1 MPGPIQANQIPST
14 GPINAVSTDNT
25 TAVSG
30 TSLTPGASATAAP
43 GSATG
48 VSGSSGSGIG
58 VVGISQSNDAINGL
72 SYSSQH
78 AGVSA
83 NNDGGGYGLWAR
95 GTPAGA
101 FQGNVQISG
110 NVHVNGDAVNDAFY
124 SLSVCPQHAGVS
136 ANNNAGGFGLWAS
149 GATAGY
155 FQGDVRVVGDALND
169 AFNSLSHSPVHAGVS
184 ANNDAGGFGLWA
196 SGATAGCFQGN
207 VQMNGDATVTG
218 TLNVGGDVVLEG
230 ADCAEE
236 FDMQANADLDPGT
249 VVVLDQNGALEP
261 GRQGYD
267 RKVAGV
273 ISGAGAFRPGMIL
286 DRRPNSDRRANSER
300 GAGSDRRGTSDKR
313 APVALMGKVYCK
325 VDAQYG
331 PVEVGDMLTTSPTS
345 GHAMKAS
352 DPARAFG
359 AVIGKALEP
368 LRSGQALVPILV
380 TLQ

>member
-1 MPGPIQANQIPST
+1 MPDPVQAKEPPST
-14 GPINAVSTDNT
+14 GPIHAVSTDNT
-25 TAVSG
+25 PAVSG
-30 TSLTPGASATAAP
+30 SSLAPGASATPAP

-48 VSGSSGSGIG
+48 VVGSSGSGIG
-58 VVGISQSNDAINGL
+58 VAGTSQSNDAINGL

-101 FQGNVQISG
+101 FQGNVLISG
-110 NVHVNGDAVNDAFY
+110 DVHVNGDALNDAFY

-155 FQGDVRVVGDALND
+155 FQGNVRVAGDALND

-196 SGATAGCFQGN
+196 SGTTAGYFQGN
-207 VQMNGDATVTG
+207 AVVTG
-218 TLNVGGDVVLEG
+218 NLSVEGDVILEG

-236 FDMQANADLDPGT
+236 FDLQANADLAPGT
-249 VVVLDQNGALEP
+249 VVVFDQNGALEP
-261 GRQGYD
+261 GRQPYD

-286 DRRPNSDRRANSER
+286 DRRPHS
-300 GAGSDRRGTSDKR
+300 GKR
-313 APVALMGKVYCK
+313 APVALVGKVYCK
-325 VDAQYG
+325 VDAGYG
-331 PVEVGDMLTTSPTS
+331 PVEVGDLLTTSPTS

-352 DPARAFG
+352 DPTRAFG
-359 AVIGKALEP
+359 SVLGKALQP
-368 LRSGQALVPILV
+368 LGSGQALLPILV